1 MTPAQSAC
9 LTVTLCAGKS
19 QAEVLSAAIKR
30 ALVAHKN
37 TEHKKS

>member
-9 LTVTLCAGKS
+9 LTVSLCAGRS
-19 QAEVLSAAIKR
+19 QREVLAAAIKR
-30 ALVAHKN
+30 ALVAYKN